1 MLKGKIVYLC
11 ELIPF
16 EETDW
21 RRILLDYE
29 KTALL
34 IIQSK
39 ALIGLDV
46 VSILNSNSERRFL
59 RMPPK
64 QEMPRIKKNIDKVQ
78 RGVNFEKDFELN

>member
-1 MLKGKIVYLC
+1 
-11 ELIPF
+11 
-16 EETDW
+16 
-21 RRILLDYE
+21 LDYE

-46 VSILNSNSERRFL
+46 VSILNPNSERRFL